1 MCKKKNRKI
10 ARVRSQSRGSVITS
24 ARRAA
29 SSKGGRT
36 VRRPR
41 AAPMLP
47 RLSELRLKAAPV
59 RVGTQ
64 VKKPKN
70 EQLFSI
76 EQFSDRLAG
85 TDLWMRIVEVMAE
98 EEPCDERIQT
108 LCKSRGMPWS
118 GRCEDGTLYEH
129 LNVHLGFYGS
139 FKTHD
144 DARAWY
150 VARKRANPDY
160 AKVLVHHATPDATKN
175 DLARLEV
182 FTAQQHFE
190 DVCADRRMYK
200 SFWDL
205 IKRQKDEGLE
215 VGSGLEAMY
224 RIVVRHMVNP
234 FDAPHVSA
242 NAKFIV
248 GNDPNALE
256 FIPGSPILVHRYHDW
271 DLTMSPYDP
280 RLLDAKERVY
290 IKFSPIAD
298 YPEIAMIA
306 VKLNGRA
313 LQHVPGSFHP
323 KLAMQLG
330 APCEGFDEIVMA
342 AVEQDGM
349 ALGRVPG
356 SQPDPREYDS
366 PGPMLR
372 FDDED
377 RNDLSIIPLQNY
389 VEVAKVAAKTTYLA
403 LKYVKGSVSTSDGNR
418 FYAPIDGYYEIA
430 EAFVRKA
437 GTALKWVPGS
447 LDWDAWRDESTMG
460 KQRPIDGY
468 KELVK
473 LAFETE
479 TDVARYV
486 PDAIMELED
495 VKSAYTEAKVKEKAR
510 DEARREARYARAR
523 AAAGTPGPPLPMG

>member
-1 MCKKKNRKI
+1 
-10 ARVRSQSRGSVITS
+10 
-24 ARRAA
+24 
-29 SSKGGRT
+29 
-36 VRRPR
+36 
-41 AAPMLP
+41 MLP

-59 RVGTQ
+59 RVGTKPQ
-64 VKKPKN
+64 KTKKEIEPSSI
-70 EQLFSI
+70 LHFSN
-76 EQFSDRLAG
+76 RLANR
-85 TDLWMRIVEVMAE
+85 DLWIRIVEVMAE

-150 VARKRANPDY
+150 VARKEADPNY
-160 AKVLVHHATPDATKN
+160 AKVLVHDDAPDATKN
-175 DLARLEV
+175 DLARLKV

-190 DVCADRRMYK
+190 DVCADRRLYK

-205 IKRQKDEGLE
+205 IKHQKDEGR
-215 VGSGLEAMY
+215 VVSSGLERTY
-224 RIVVRHMVNP
+224 RLVVRHMVNP

-242 NAKFIV
+242 HAKSIV

-271 DLTMSPYDP
+271 DLLRSPDDP
-280 RLLDAKERVY
+280 QLLDTKEKVY

-306 VKLNGRA
+306 VKLNGLA

-356 SQPDPREYDS
+356 SQPGSMLPEAYER
-366 PGPMLR
+366 PGSMLR
-372 FDDED
+372 FDGEG
-377 RNDLSIIPLQNY
+377 RNDLPIIPLQNY
-389 VEVAKVAAKTTYLA
+389 VVVAKVAAKTA
-403 LKYVKGSVSTSDGNR
+403 HGAIRYVKGSISIFDGNQ

-430 EAFVRKA
+430 EAFVRKD
-437 GTALKWVPGS
+437 GHALRWVPGS
-447 LDWDAWRDESTMG
+447 LDSDSRRDKSTMG
-460 KQRPIDGY
+460 KQWPIDGY

-473 LAFETE
+473 LAFETD
-479 TDVARYV
+479 TAVKLFV

-495 VKSAYTEAKVKEKAR
+495 VQKAYKEGMDNEEERRAT
-510 DEARREARYARAR
+510 RREARYARAR
-523 AAAGTPGPPLPMG
+523 AAAGTPGPPLPM

>member
-1 MCKKKNRKI
+1 MCKKTEKSRVHAGNR
-10 ARVRSQSRGSVITS
+10 VIS
-24 ARRAA
+24 PARRAA

-59 RVGTQ
+59 RVGTE
-64 VKKPKN
+64 VKKPKK
-70 EQLFSI
+70 EQLSI
-76 EQFSDRLAG
+76 NQFSDRLAG

-150 VARKRANPDY
+150 VARKEADPNY
-160 AKVLVHHATPDATKN
+160 AKVLVHYDATDATKN
-175 DLARLEV
+175 DLARLKV

-200 SFWDL
+200 SVWDF
-205 IKRQKDEGLE
+205 IKHHKDEGRE
-215 VGSGLEAMY
+215 VGSGLATMY
-224 RIVVRHMVNP
+224 RLVVRHMVNP

-242 NAKFIV
+242 HAKFIV

-271 DLTMSPYDP
+271 DLTRSPDDP
-280 RLLDAKERVY
+280 LLLDAKEKVFLN
-290 IKFSPIAD
+290 FSPIAD

-356 SQPDPREYDS
+356 SQPDPGEYDRV
-366 PGPMLR
+366 GAMLR
-372 FDDED
+372 FDDEG
-377 RNDLSIIPLQNY
+377 RNDLPIIPLQNY
-389 VEVAKVAAKTTYLA
+389 VEVAKVAAKTTYMA
-403 LKYVKGSVSTSDGNR
+403 IRYVKGSIDLLDGR
-418 FYAPIDGYYEIA
+418 QFYAPIDGYYEIA
-430 EAFVRKA
+430 EAFVRK
-437 GTALKWVPGS
+437 GGYALREVPGS
-447 LDWDAWRDESTMG
+447 VDQDTIDKELAQEG

-468 KELVK
+468 KELAK
-473 LAFETE
+473 LAFETD
-479 TDVARYV
+479 TSVIRYV

-495 VKSAYTEAKVKEKAR
+495 VEQAYTEAKVKEKAR

>member
-1 MCKKKNRKI
+1 MCKKKTEKLRVYAGNR
-10 ARVRSQSRGSVITS
+10 VIS
-24 ARRAA
+24 PARRGKQ
-29 SSKGGRT
+29 SKGGRT
-36 VRRPR
+36 ARRPR

-64 VKKPKN
+64 TQKTKRVIEPS
-70 EQLFSI
+70 SI
-76 EQFSDRLAG
+76 KQFSDRLAG
-85 TDLWMRIVEVMAE
+85 TDLWMRVVEVMAE

-139 FKTHD
+139 FTTHD
-144 DARAWY
+144 DAQAWY
-150 VARKRANPDY
+150 VARKRADPNY
-160 AKVLVHHATPDATKN
+160 AKVVLYNATGDRTKN

-190 DVCADRRMYK
+190 DVCADRRLYK
-200 SFWDL
+200 SL
-205 IKRQKDEGLE
+205 LGMVKRQEDEGRE
-215 VGSGLEAMY
+215 VATDLAMMY
-224 RIVVRHMVNP
+224 RSVVRHMVNP

-242 NAKFIV
+242 HAKFIV

-256 FIPGSPILVHRYHDW
+256 FIPGSPILLHRYNNW
-271 DLTMSPYDP
+271 DLTMRPDDP
-280 RLLDAKERVY
+280 RLLDAKGKVFL
-290 IKFSPIAD
+290 KFSPIVD
-298 YPEIAMIA
+298 YPEIATIA

-323 KLAMQLG
+323 KMAMQLG
-330 APCEGFDEIVMA
+330 SPCEGFDEIVMA

-356 SQPDPREYDS
+356 SQPDPRGYGS

-372 FDDED
+372 FDDEGIGE
-377 RNDLSIIPLQNY
+377 LPITPLQNY
-389 VEVAKVAAKTTYLA
+389 VEVAKVAAKNTYRA
-403 LKYVKGSVSTSDGNR
+403 IKYVKGSIDIYDGNQ

-430 EAFVRKA
+430 EAFVRKD
-437 GTALKWVPGS
+437 GHALRWVPGS
-447 LDWDAWRDESTMG
+447 LDEKTLDDESATMG
-460 KQRPIDGY
+460 KQWPIDGY
-468 KELVK
+468 NDLVK
-473 LAFETE
+473 LAFETD
-479 TDVARYV
+479 TFVIRYV

-495 VKSAYTEAKVKEKAR
+495 VQKAYKEEKVKEEERRAT
-510 DEARREARYARAR
+510 RREARYARAR